1 MRIVSGFSLIEVLV
15 ALMMASITITS
26 LLALQNTL
34 QTMLFKDNA
43 QWQAEQHALHAFT
56 DAEKGEPLE
65 PGKRTQQVH
74 DNFKVVYTVEK
85 PREGTPLS
93 ELETLVLETVTVSW
107 AKVMGEQTFTLTK
120 YTYRPKKEKEKASP
134 DTAPAPVQPG
144 SASQP
149 APQKVDTTKSAQ
161 ASQKPGGKV

>member
-65 PGKRTQQVH
+65 LGKRTEQVH
-74 DNFKVVYTVEK
+74 GNFKVVYTVEK
-85 PREGTPLS
+85 PHEGTPLG
-93 ELETLVLETVTVSW
+93 ELEALVLETVTVSW
-107 AKVMGEQTFTLTK
+107 TKVMGEQTFTLAK
-120 YTYRPKKEKEKASP
+120 YAYRHKKEKEKSP
-134 DTAPAPVQPG
+134 DAAPAPVQPG

-149 APQKVDTTKSAQ
+149 VPQKVDATKPAPV
-161 ASQKPGGKV
+161 SQKPGAKV